1 MTFFIF
7 GSKPASMYTALTRPS
22 CFDFIVRLSRILCHV
37 LILRHEP
44 ISELLLGGENPGF
57 LSQPPSPSTWLSYIL
72 PFYCISGFCL
82 ICCKLVQPNSMFAMI
97 LIFIWSLLKKFKY
110 NVVFL
115 TFSSKILLISHSKV
129 TSEIRFFK
137 TFANKTKHVTAHN
150 DILSRNLSI

>member
-1 MTFFIF
+1 MTLDHFGISTYLTEMELMTFFIF

-82 ICCKLVQPNSMFAMI
+82 ICCKLVQPNSIVTMI
-97 LIFIWSLLKKFKY
+97 LIFIWSLLK
-110 NVVFL
+110 NSN
-115 TFSSKILLISHSKV
+115 T
-129 TSEIRFFK
+129 T
-137 TFANKTKHVTAHN
+137 
-150 DILSRNLSI
+150 LSFWHFHLKSF